1 MSERDPETQ
10 ERLVRIESAMA
21 HLQHDVELLNN
32 SLTDHFRRLQ
42 NFEARFSR
50 IEHDIEAMNE
60 GPELRD
66 PETEKPPHY

>member
-1 MSERDPETQ
+1 MPEPDPQTE

-50 IEHDIEAMNE
+50 IEHDIESMSE
-60 GPELRD
+60 GPELRE